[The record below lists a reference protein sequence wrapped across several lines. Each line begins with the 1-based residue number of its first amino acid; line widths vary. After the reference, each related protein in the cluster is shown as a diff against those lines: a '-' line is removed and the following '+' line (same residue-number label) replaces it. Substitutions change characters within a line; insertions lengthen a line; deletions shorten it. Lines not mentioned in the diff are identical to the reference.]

1 VPQIVVGVDGSA
13 PADAALR
20 WAAHDAVL
28 RGAQLTIV
36 HAAQSLMGTWLAA
49 PVPRDLVEWQQR
61 NAREILR
68 RAERLAIDTAGDA
81 LHMVTTESSRA
92 PVATLVKMS
101 RDAEL
106 VVVGSQGAGRIA
118 EALLGSVCMGV
129 LHHSKCPVA
138 VIHGSEPD
146 ASGDV
151 AAQDRTAPV
160 LLGMDGSKDS
170 ELAAALAFDEAGR
183 RGVGLMALHAWWSP
197 GSFEFAGSD
206 WDETLRPRVEAE
218 FDQHFSRWRERYPTV
233 EARCVV
239 VRDQPAREIVERSRD
254 AQLVVVGSRGYGK
267 IASTLL
273 GSVSAAVVQAIRTPV
288 IVARS

>member
-1 VPQIVVGVDGSA
+1 MSQIVVGVDGSA

-36 HAAQSLMGTWLAA
+36 HAEPSLVGTWLAA
-49 PVPRDLVEWQQR
+49 PVPRDLLEWQQR

-81 LHMVTTESSRA
+81 LSMVSRESSRA
-92 PVATLVKMS
+92 PVATLVEMS
-101 RDAEL
+101 REAEL
-106 VVVGSQGAGRIA
+106 VVVGSQGAGGIA

-138 VIHGSEPD
+138 VIHGPD
-146 ASGDV
+146 PDVSGAV
-151 AAQDRTAPV
+151 EDRTAPV

-170 ELAAALAFDEAGR
+170 ELAAELAFDEAGR
-183 RGVGLMALHAWWSP
+183 RGAGLVALHAWWSP

-206 WDETLRPRVEAE
+206 WDETLRPRVEKE
-218 FDQHFSRWRERYPTV
+218 FDEHFSRWRERYPAV

-288 IVARS
+288 IVARR